1 MSCVYKVNSFITR
14 KQVTC
19 FNSKVLKFVNVFFF
33 FFFFKIRKYLTHL
46 HATVFSSGGGELVS
60 LEVHT
65 ALVRPRVG

>member
-1 MSCVYKVNSFITR
+1 MSRVYKVNSFITR

-19 FNSKVLKFVNVFFF
+19 FNNKVLKFVNVFFF
-33 FFFFKIRKYLTHL
+33 FCKIRKYLTHL
-46 HATVFSSGGGELVS
+46 HATVFSSGGEELVS